1 MDDMYRQST
10 GAALNSSFSNILL
23 TENMGS
29 LPFKVDD
36 SEDMLVYNALRDAI
50 FYGWNP
56 SSDNQV
62 VKTERPYE
70 GVVKRDMQVP
80 RKEVVQYKGVR
91 RRPWGS
97 YLLSLFQQSKSRA
110 PTRRNTFL
118 HVDLSKDVNS
128 VSFQVRTTQANKAK

>member
-36 SEDMLVYNALRDAI
+36 SEDMLVYNTLRDAI

-91 RRPWGS
+91 RRTWGK
-97 YLLSLFQQSKSRA
+97 YAAEIREPKK
-110 PTRRNTFL
+110 NG
-118 HVDLSKDVNS
+118 
-128 VSFQVRTTQANKAK
+128 